1 MAPNVMPLPLERA
14 EVNLRDDDKAQFLK
28 FMRKMLHW
36 VPEER
41 YSAKE
46 LLEDPWLNN
55 YDSDSD

>member
-1 MAPNVMPLPLERA
+1 MPLPLERA
-14 EVNLRDDDKAQFLK
+14 EANLRDDDKAQFLK